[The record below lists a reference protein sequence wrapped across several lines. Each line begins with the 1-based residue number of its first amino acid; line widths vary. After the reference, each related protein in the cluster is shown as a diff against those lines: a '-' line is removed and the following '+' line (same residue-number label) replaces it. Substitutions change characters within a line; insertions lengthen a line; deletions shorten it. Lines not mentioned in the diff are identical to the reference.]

1 MKKRIIV
8 TLFILVGLSAIP
20 LIIGIFY
27 LYTEAEKVQRSIF
40 VNEVLTAGN
49 EVVNRI
55 DATIKNDTTALIGIE
70 AASLD
75 QNEIDTTNVISIEA
89 ASLDQN
95 EIDTTN
101 VISIQ
106 QIRRFLIDS
115 VNNQP
120 IGVIKSTIYF
130 QENNSQIIAND
141 TEYFT
146 AAFRRLFPLY
156 NEPWDPKKPQNGI
169 SNAFNIKDKN
179 LIQLDS
185 ATTELLN
192 AGTLRLMITEALKN
206 ENVDSRFDFAL
217 FNAFTSQFVVEPQY
231 TQPDKVLNSEF
242 VFLLKYNEKVSS
254 PHYLII
260 YFPTVRGIV
269 LKRMSNII
277 ILILV
282 FFIITFTVAF
292 VALYSLY
299 RQKKTAEVTDEFIN
313 NVTHEFKTPIATISL
328 ACEVLADPSMLG
340 DQDIRASYVEIIND
354 ENNRLK
360 DMVTTVLET
369 AQLRKGQIKMNIEL
383 LDMHELIQKIT
394 DSFALMVNS
403 SNGTLNVALNADNH
417 QIFGDRTHLT
427 NSITNLIENGIK
439 YSTNS
444 PEILVNTL
452 SDEKNFVISVSDKG
466 IGIPQKSITK
476 IFDNFY
482 RVPHGNIHNV
492 KGYGLGLGYVKKIVH
507 LHHGRI
513 EVQSE
518 EGKGST
524 FTIYLP
530 LKIGK

>member
-1 MKKRIIV
+1 MKKRILIP
-8 TLFILVGLSAIP
+8 LFILVGLSAIP

-49 EVVNRI
+49 EAIDRI
-55 DATIKNDTTALIGIE
+55 DAVIKNDTNALLE
-70 AASLD
+70 ADSDEIAK
-75 QNEIDTTNVISIEA
+75 QEIDMDEVVS
-89 ASLDQN
+89 
-95 EIDTTN
+95 
-101 VISIQ
+101 VQ
-106 QIRRFLIDS
+106 QTRMFLIDS

-130 QENNSQIIAND
+130 QENNSRVIAND

-146 AAFRRLFPLY
+146 AAYRRLFPQY
-156 NEPWDPKKPQNGI
+156 NDPSDPKNVQNDI
-169 SNAFNIKDKN
+169 TNAFNIKDIS
-179 LIQLDS
+179 LIQIDS
-185 ATTELLN
+185 ATLALLTADKLHN
-192 AGTLRLMITEALKN
+192 IIKEALKN
-206 ENVDSRFDFAL
+206 ENIEDWFDFAL
-217 FNAFTSQFVVEPQY
+217 YNAFTAQFVVMPQSA
-231 TQPDKVLNSEF
+231 TPDEVLNSEF

-269 LKRMSNII
+269 FKRMSNVVAM
-277 ILILV
+277 IL
-282 FFIITFTVAF
+282 FFFVITFTVAF

-299 RQKKTAEVTDEFIN
+299 RQKKTQDVTNDFIN

-328 ACEVLADPSMLG
+328 ACEVLSDPTMLE
-340 DQDIRASYVEIIND
+340 DKDIRSSYVEIIND

-369 AQLRKGQIKMNIEL
+369 AQLRKGQIKMNVEL
-383 LDMHELIQKIT
+383 IDMHELIQKVT
-394 DSFALMVNS
+394 DSFALLVNS
-403 SNGTLNVALNADNH
+403 SNGTLSVALNADKH

-427 NSITNLIENGIK
+427 NTLTNLIENGIK
-439 YSTNS
+439 YSTES

-452 SDEKNFVISVSDKG
+452 SDEKHFIVSVSDKG
-466 IGIPQKSITK
+466 IGIPQTALGK

-492 KGYGLGLGYVKKIVH
+492 KGYGLGLGYVKKIVQ

-513 EVQSE
+513 EVQSA

-530 LKIGK
+530 LKVGK

>member
-55 DATIKNDTTALIGIE
+55 DAVIKNDTTALYDVGTSE
-70 AASLD
+70 MDKNA
-75 QNEIDTTNVISIEA
+75 
-89 ASLDQN
+89 
-95 EIDTTN
+95 IDTTN

-106 QIRRFLIDS
+106 QTRKFLIDS
-115 VNNQP
+115 VNSQP
-120 IGVIKSTIYF
+120 IGVIKTTIYF
-130 QENNSQIIAND
+130 QENNSRVIAND

-156 NEPWDPKKPQNGI
+156 NEPWDPNNLQSITN
-169 SNAFNIKDKN
+169 SFNIKDIN

-192 AGTLRLMITEALKN
+192 AGSLRRIISEELKN
-206 ENVDSRFDFAL
+206 ENIDSRFDFAL
-217 FNAFTSQFVVEPQY
+217 YNAFTTQFVVEPQH
-231 TQPDKVLNSEF
+231 TTADEVLNSEF

-277 ILILV
+277 ILIV
-282 FFIITFTVAF
+282 IFFVITFSIAF

-299 RQKKTAEVTDEFIN
+299 RQKKTQDVTNEFIN

-328 ACEVLADPSMLG
+328 ACEVLSDPTMLE
-340 DQDIRASYVEIIND
+340 DPDIKASYVEIIND

-383 LDMHELIQKIT
+383 INMHELIQKIT
-394 DSFALMVNS
+394 DSFALMISS
-403 SNGTLNVALNADNH
+403 SNGSLTVALNADTFML
-417 QIFGDRTHLT
+417 FGDRTHLT
-427 NSITNLIENGIK
+427 NSITNLIENAIK
-439 YSTNS
+439 YSTSS
-444 PEILVNTL
+444 PEILINTL
-452 SDEKNFVISVSDKG
+452 SDSKNFIVSVSDKG

-476 IFDNFY
+476 IFENFY
-482 RVPHGNIHNV
+482 RVPHGNVHNV

>member
-1 MKKRIIV
+1 MKKRILIP
-8 TLFILVGLSAIP
+8 LFLLVGLSAIP
-20 LIIGIFY
+20 LMMGILY

-49 EVVNRI
+49 EVIDRI
-55 DATIKNDTTALIGIE
+55 DAIIKNDTTALIE
-70 AASLD
+70 AQA
-75 QNEIDTTNVISIEA
+75 TNYNGNAHDSV
-89 ASLDQN
+89 N
-95 EIDTTN
+95 Y
-101 VISIQ
+101 VPMQ
-106 QIRRFLIDS
+106 QTRKFLIDT
-115 VNNQP
+115 VNNLP
-120 IGVIKSTIYF
+120 IGVIRSTIQF
-130 QENNSQIIAND
+130 QENNSQVIAYD

-146 AAFRRLFPLY
+146 SAFQRLFPLY
-156 NEPWDPKKPQNGI
+156 NNPWDPKNTPDKITNT
-169 SNAFNIKDKN
+169 FNIKDIN

-185 ATTELLN
+185 STVKLLN
-192 AGTLRLMITEALKN
+192 SDALENIITEALAN
-206 ENVDSRFDFAL
+206 ENIESGFDFAL
-217 FNAFTSQFVVEPQY
+217 YNAFTSEFVVKPHETKPE
-231 TQPDKVLNSEF
+231 DILNSEF

-269 LKRMSNII
+269 FKRMSNIV
-277 ILILV
+277 ILIMV
-282 FFIITFTVAF
+282 FFVIIFTVAF

-299 RQKKTAEVTDEFIN
+299 RQKKTQDVTNDFIN

-328 ACEVLADPSMLG
+328 ACEVLADPTMLA
-340 DQDIRASYVEIIND
+340 DNDIRASYVEIIND

-383 LDMHELIQKIT
+383 VDMHELIQKVT
-394 DSFALMVNS
+394 DSFALLINS
-403 SNGTLNVALNADNH
+403 SNGELTVALNADRY
-417 QIFGDRTHLT
+417 QLFGDRTHLT
-427 NSITNLIENGIK
+427 NTITNLIENGIK
-439 YSTNS
+439 YSVDR

-452 SDEKNFVISVSDKG
+452 SDEKHFIISVSDKG
-466 IGIPQKSITK
+466 IGIPQTALGK

-492 KGYGLGLGYVKKIVH
+492 KGYGLGLGYVKKIVQ

-513 EVQSE
+513 EVQSA

-530 LKIGK
+530 IKTGK

>member
-1 MKKRIIV
+1 MKRRIII

-20 LIIGIFY
+20 LIMGIFY

-49 EVVNRI
+49 EVIDRI
-55 DATIKNDTTALIGIE
+55 DATIKNDSTSLIEMDSDEVVQDDI
-70 AASLD
+70 D
-75 QNEIDTTNVISIEA
+75 MNEVVSM
-89 ASLDQN
+89 
-95 EIDTTN
+95 
-101 VISIQ
+101 Q
-106 QIRRFLIDS
+106 QSRKFLIDS
-115 VNNQP
+115 VTNQP
-120 IGVIKSTIYF
+120 IGVIKTTIYF
-130 QENNSQIIAND
+130 QENNSRVIAND

-156 NEPWDPKKPQNGI
+156 NEPWNPENAQPGI
-169 SNAFNIKDKN
+169 SSTFNIRDIN

-185 ATTELLN
+185 TTTALLN
-192 AGTLRLMITEALKN
+192 ANTLHQFIKEALES
-206 ENVDSRFDFAL
+206 ENIDSRFDFAL
-217 FNAFTSQFVVEPQY
+217 YNAFTANFVVEPQS
-231 TQPDKVLNSEF
+231 TKPEDILNSEF

-260 YFPTVRGIV
+260 YFPTVRGIIFQ
-269 LKRMSNII
+269 RMSNII

-282 FFIITFTVAF
+282 FFIITFNIAF
-292 VALYSLY
+292 IALYSLY
-299 RQKKTAEVTDEFIN
+299 RQKKTADVTNDFIN

-328 ACEVLADPSMLG
+328 ACEVLSDPTMLE
-340 DQDIRASYVEIIND
+340 DKDIRASYVEIIND

-369 AQLRKGQIKMNIEL
+369 AQLRKGQIKMNVEL
-383 LDMHELIQKIT
+383 VDMHELIQKVT
-394 DSFALMVNS
+394 DSFALLINS
-403 SNGTLNVALNADNH
+403 SNGSLTVALNADRY
-417 QIFGDRTHLT
+417 QVFGDRTHLT
-427 NSITNLIENGIK
+427 NTLTNLIENGIK
-439 YSTNS
+439 YSTDS

-452 SDEKNFVISVSDKG
+452 SDEKHFIISVSDHG

-492 KGYGLGLGYVKKIVH
+492 KGYGLGLGYVKKIVQ

-513 EVQSE
+513 EVQSA

-530 LKIGK
+530 LKA

>member
-8 TLFILVGLSAIP
+8 TLFIIVGLSAIP
-20 LIIGIFY
+20 LMFGIFH
-27 LYTEAEKVQRSIF
+27 LYSEAEKVQRSIF
-40 VNEVLTAGN
+40 VNEVLSAGN
-49 EVVNRI
+49 EVIDRI
-55 DATIKNDTTALIGIE
+55 DAIIKNDSTTLIAMDSDEVVHE
-70 AASLD
+70 A
-75 QNEIDTTNVISIEA
+75 IDTTEVVSM
-89 ASLDQN
+89 
-95 EIDTTN
+95 
-101 VISIQ
+101 Q
-106 QIRRFLIDS
+106 QTRKFLIDS
-115 VNNQP
+115 INNQP
-120 IGVIKSTIYF
+120 VGVIKTTIYF
-130 QENNSQIIAND
+130 QENNSRVVASD

-156 NEPWDPKKPQNGI
+156 NAPWDPKNVQSTITN
-169 SNAFNIKDKN
+169 SFNIKDIN
-179 LIQLDS
+179 LIQLDTS
-185 ATTELLN
+185 TIALLN
-192 AGTLRLMITEALKN
+192 TNRLYNLIKEALLN
-206 ENVDSRFDFAL
+206 ENIDSKFDFAL
-217 FNAFTSQFVVEPQY
+217 YNAFTAEFVVAPQS
-231 TQPDKVLNSEF
+231 TKSEEILNSEF
-242 VFLLKYNEKVSS
+242 IFLLKYNEKVSS

-269 LKRMSNII
+269 FQRMSNIV

-299 RQKKTAEVTDEFIN
+299 RQKKTQDVTNDFIN

-328 ACEVLADPSMLG
+328 ACEVLSDPTMLE
-340 DQDIRASYVEIIND
+340 DKDIRTSYIEIIND

-383 LDMHELIQKIT
+383 IDMHELIQKIT
-394 DSFALMVNS
+394 DSFALMISS
-403 SNGTLNVALNADNH
+403 SNGTLTVALNADRH
-417 QIFGDRTHLT
+417 SIFGDRTHLT
-427 NSITNLIENGIK
+427 NSITNLIENAIK
-439 YSTNS
+439 YSSGS

-452 SDEKNFVISVSDKG
+452 SDSKYFIVSVTDKG
-466 IGIPQKSITK
+466 IGIPMKSITK

-492 KGYGLGLGYVKKIVH
+492 KGYGLGLGYVKKIVN

-530 LKIGK
+530 LK

>member
-20 LIIGIFY
+20 LMIGIFY

-49 EVVNRI
+49 AVVDRI
-55 DATIKNDTTALIGIE
+55 DATIKNDTAALFGAE
-70 AASLD
+70 S
-75 QNEIDTTNVISIEA
+75 QNVSKHDIDTLHFVSM
-89 ASLDQN
+89 
-95 EIDTTN
+95 
-101 VISIQ
+101 Q
-106 QIRRFLIDS
+106 QTRKFLIDS
-115 VNNQP
+115 INNQP

-130 QENNSQIIAND
+130 QENNSQVIAND

-156 NEPWDPKKPQNGI
+156 NEPWDPKNLQNGI
-169 SNAFNIKDKN
+169 SNSFNIKDQN

-185 ATTELLN
+185 ATLELLN
-192 AGTLRLMITEALKN
+192 PGALRLMISEALKA
-206 ENVDSRFDFAL
+206 ENIDSRFDFAL
-217 FNAFTSQFVVEPQY
+217 YNAFTAQFVVQPQS
-231 TQPDKVLNSEF
+231 TPLDQMLNSEF
-242 VFLLKYNEKVSS
+242 VFLLKYNEKISS

-260 YFPTVRGIV
+260 QFPTVRGIV
-269 LKRMSNII
+269 FKRMSNII
-277 ILILV
+277 ILIVV
-282 FFIITFTVAF
+282 FFVITFNIAF
-292 VALYSLY
+292 IALYSLY
-299 RQKKTAEVTDEFIN
+299 RQKKTTEVTNDFIN
-313 NVTHEFKTPIATISL
+313 NVTHEFKTPIATLSL
-328 ACEVLADPSMLG
+328 ACEVLADPTMLE
-340 DQDIRASYVEIIND
+340 DPDIRASYVEIIND

-369 AQLRKGQIKMNIEL
+369 AQLRKGQIKMTVEL

-394 DSFALMVNS
+394 DSFALLINS
-403 SNGTLNVALNADNH
+403 SNGELTVALNADHH

-427 NSITNLIENGIK
+427 NALTNLIENSIK
-439 YSTNS
+439 YSTES
-444 PEILVNTL
+444 PEILVNTI
-452 SDEKNFVISVSDKG
+452 SDEKHFIVSVSDKG

-492 KGYGLGLGYVKKIVH
+492 KGYGLGLGYVKKIVQ

-513 EVQSE
+513 EVQSA

-530 LKIGK
+530 IKM

>member
-1 MKKRIIV
+1 MKRRIII

-20 LIIGIFY
+20 LMFGIFY

-49 EVVNRI
+49 EVIDRI
-55 DATIKNDTTALIGIE
+55 DATIKNDTTSLIE
-70 AASLD
+70 MD
-75 QNEIDTTNVISIEA
+75 TDEIMGRY
-89 ASLDQN
+89 
-95 EIDTTN
+95 IDPT
-101 VISIQ
+101 VVVSMQ
-106 QIRRFLIDS
+106 QTRKFLIDS
-115 VNNQP
+115 INKQP
-120 IGVIKSTIYF
+120 IGVIKTTTLF
-130 QENNSQIIAND
+130 QENDSRVVASD

-146 AAFRRLFPLY
+146 ASFRRIFPLY
-156 NEPWDPKKPQNGI
+156 NDPWDPKNVQGDITKY
-169 SNAFNIKDKN
+169 FNIRDIN

-185 ATTELLN
+185 STRELLN
-192 AGTLRLMITEALKN
+192 ANKLYNLIKEALYN
-206 ENVDSRFDFAL
+206 ENIDSRFDFAL
-217 FNAFTSQFVVEPQY
+217 YNAFTTQFVVEPQY
-231 TQPDKVLNSEF
+231 TKPQDVLNSEF
-242 VFLLKYNEKVSS
+242 IFMLKYNEKVSS

-260 YFPTVRGIV
+260 YFPTVRGIIFQ
-269 LKRMSNII
+269 RMSNII

-282 FFIITFTVAF
+282 FFVITFTIAF
-292 VALYSLY
+292 IALYSLY
-299 RQKKTAEVTDEFIN
+299 RQKKTSDVTNDFIN

-328 ACEVLADPSMLG
+328 ACEVLADPTMLA
-340 DQDIRASYVEIIND
+340 DNDIRNSYIEIIND

-383 LDMHELIQKIT
+383 LDMHEIIQKVT
-394 DSFALMVNS
+394 DSFALLINS
-403 SNGTLNVALNADNH
+403 SNGTLTVALNADRH
-417 QIFGDRTHLT
+417 QLFGDRTHLT
-427 NSITNLIENGIK
+427 NTITNLIENGIK
-439 YSTNS
+439 YSMND

-452 SDEKNFVISVSDKG
+452 SNEKHFVISISDKG

-492 KGYGLGLGYVKKIVH
+492 KGYGLGLGYVKKIVN

-513 EVQSE
+513 EVQSA

-530 LKIGK
+530 LKA

>member
-1 MKKRIIV
+1 MKKRIII

-20 LIIGIFY
+20 LMLGIFY

-40 VNEVLTAGN
+40 VNEVLSAGN
-49 EVVNRI
+49 AIVNRI
-55 DATIKNDTTALIGIE
+55 DATIKNDTTALI
-70 AASLD
+70 AAESEEMA
-75 QNEIDTTNVISIEA
+75 QQSIDTA
-89 ASLDQN
+89 D
-95 EIDTTN
+95 

-106 QIRRFLIDS
+106 QTRKFLIDS
-115 VNNQP
+115 INNQP

-130 QENNSQIIAND
+130 QENNSRIIAND

-146 AAFRRLFPLY
+146 AAFRTLFPLY
-156 NEPWDPKKPQNGI
+156 NEPWDPNNLQSITNL
-169 SNAFNIKDKN
+169 FNIKDIN

-185 ATTELLN
+185 ATMELLN
-192 AGTLRLMITEALKN
+192 VGSLRRIISEELKN
-206 ENVDSRFDFAL
+206 ENIDSRFDFAL
-217 FNAFTSQFVVEPQY
+217 YNAFTTQFVVEPQHA
-231 TQPDKVLNSEF
+231 TADEVLNSEF

-282 FFIITFTVAF
+282 FFVITFTVSF

-299 RQKKTAEVTDEFIN
+299 RQKKTAEVTDDFIN

-340 DQDIRASYVEIIND
+340 DEDIRASYVEIIND

-383 LDMHELIQKIT
+383 LNMHELIQKIT
-394 DSFALMVNS
+394 DSFALLISS
-403 SNGTLNVALNADNH
+403 SNGSLTVALNADH
-417 QIFGDRTHLT
+417 FQLFGDRTHLT
-427 NSITNLIENGIK
+427 NSITNLIENAIK
-439 YSTNS
+439 YSTDS
-444 PEILVNTL
+444 PEILINTL
-452 SDEKNFVISVSDKG
+452 SDEKNFIVSVSDKG

-476 IFDNFY
+476 IFENFY
-482 RVPHGNIHNV
+482 RVPHGNVHNV

-524 FTIYLP
+524 FTIHLP
-530 LKIGK
+530 LKINK

>member
-1 MKKRIIV
+1 MKRRIII

-20 LIIGIFY
+20 LMFGIFH

-40 VNEVLTAGN
+40 VNEMLSAGN
-49 EVVNRI
+49 AIVDRI
-55 DATIKNDTTALIGIE
+55 DATVKNDTTALFAPDSE
-70 AASLD
+70 ETD
-75 QNEIDTTNVISIEA
+75 MKRIDTS
-89 ASLDQN
+89 D
-95 EIDTTN
+95 

-106 QIRRFLIDS
+106 QTRKFLIDS
-115 VNNQP
+115 INNQP

-130 QENNSQIIAND
+130 QENNSRVIAND

-146 AAFRRLFPLY
+146 AAFRTLFPLY
-156 NEPWDPKKPQNGI
+156 NEPWDPNNMQSITNSFKINDI
-169 SNAFNIKDKN
+169 N

-192 AGTLRLMITEALKN
+192 SGFLRRIISEELKK
-206 ENVDSRFDFAL
+206 ENIDSRFDFAL
-217 FNAFTSQFVVEPQY
+217 YNAFTTQFVVKPQS
-231 TQPDKVLNSEF
+231 TNTEKILNSEF
-242 VFLLKYNEKVSS
+242 VFLLKYNEKISS

-260 YFPTVRGIV
+260 SFPTVRGIV
-269 LKRMSNII
+269 FKRMSNII
-277 ILILV
+277 ILIVV
-282 FFIITFTVAF
+282 FFVITFTVAF

-299 RQKKTAEVTDEFIN
+299 RQKKTQDVTNDFIN

-328 ACEVLADPSMLG
+328 ACEVLADPAMLE
-340 DQDIRASYVEIIND
+340 DNDIRGSYVEIIND

-369 AQLRKGQIKMNIEL
+369 AQLRKGQIKMNVEL
-383 LDMHELIQKIT
+383 LDMHKLIQKIT
-394 DSFALMVNS
+394 DSFALMISS
-403 SNGTLNVALNADNH
+403 SNGLLTVALNADKH

-427 NSITNLIENGIK
+427 NAITNLIENAIK
-439 YSTNS
+439 YSNGS
-444 PEILVNTL
+444 PEILIYTL
-452 SDEKNFVISVSDKG
+452 SDEKHFVVSVTDKG
-466 IGIPQKSITK
+466 IDIPMKSISK

-492 KGYGLGLGYVKKIVH
+492 KGYGLGLGYVKKIVQ

-530 LKIGK
+530 LKISK

>member
-8 TLFILVGLSAIP
+8 TLFIIVGLSAIP
-20 LIIGIFY
+20 LMIGIFY

-49 EVVNRI
+49 EAINRI
-55 DATIKNDTTALIGIE
+55 DATIKNDTIE
-70 AASLD
+70 PFDLKSDTVARDA
-75 QNEIDTTNVISIEA
+75 IDTANI
-89 ASLDQN
+89 
-95 EIDTTN
+95 
-101 VISIQ
+101 ISIQ
-106 QIRRFLIDS
+106 QTRKFLIDS

-120 IGVIKSTIYF
+120 IGVIKTTVYF
-130 QENNSQIIAND
+130 QENNSRIIDND

-146 AAFRRLFPLY
+146 AAFRRLFPLS
-156 NEPWDPKKPQNGI
+156 NESWDPTKIQNGI
-169 SNAFNIKDKN
+169 SSINIKDKN

-192 AGTLRLMITEALKN
+192 EGTLRMIISEALKN
-206 ENVDSRFDFAL
+206 ENIESRFDFAL
-217 FNAFTSQFVVEPQY
+217 YNAFTSQFVVEPQY
-231 TQPDKVLNSEF
+231 TQPDQILNSDF

-269 LKRMSNII
+269 FKRMSNII
-277 ILILV
+277 IQIVV

-299 RQKKTAEVTDEFIN
+299 RQKKTTEVTNDFIN

-328 ACEVLADPSMLG
+328 ACEVLSDPTMLE
-340 DQDIRASYVEIIND
+340 DKDIRASYVEIIND

-369 AQLRKGQIKMNIEL
+369 AQLRKGQIKMNVEL
-383 LDMHELIQKIT
+383 IDMHELIQKVT
-394 DSFALMVNS
+394 DSFALLVNS
-403 SNGTLNVALNADNH
+403 SNGTLTVALNADNS
-417 QIFGDRTHLT
+417 QLFGDRTHLT
-427 NSITNLIENGIK
+427 NALNNLIENGIK
-439 YSTNS
+439 YSNNS
-444 PEILVNTL
+444 PEILVYTL
-452 SDEKNFVISVSDKG
+452 SDEKNFIVSVTDKG
-466 IGIPQKSITK
+466 IGIPQSAIGK

-507 LHHGRI
+507 LHNGRI
-513 EVQSE
+513 EVKSE

-530 LKIGK
+530 LKS

>member
-1 MKKRIIV
+1 MKKRILIP
-8 TLFILVGLSAIP
+8 LFILVGLSAIP

-49 EVVNRI
+49 DAIDRI
-55 DATIKNDTTALIGIE
+55 DAVIKNDTTALLE
-70 AASLD
+70 ADSD
-75 QNEIDTTNVISIEA
+75 EIANQD
-89 ASLDQN
+89 
-95 EIDTTN
+95 IDMDE
-101 VISIQ
+101 VVSVQ
-106 QIRRFLIDS
+106 QTRVFLIDS

-120 IGVIKSTIYF
+120 IGVIRSTIYF
-130 QENNSQIIAND
+130 QENNSRVIAND

-146 AAFRRLFPLY
+146 AAYRRLFPQY
-156 NEPWDPKKPQNGI
+156 NDPSDPKNVQNDI
-169 SNAFNIKDKN
+169 TNAFNIKDIS
-179 LIQLDS
+179 LIQIDS
-185 ATTELLN
+185 ATLELLT
-192 AGTLRLMITEALKN
+192 ADKLYDIIKEALKN
-206 ENVDSRFDFAL
+206 ENIEDRFDFAL
-217 FNAFTSQFVVEPQY
+217 YNAFTGQFVVEPQSA
-231 TQPDKVLNSEF
+231 TPEEVLNSEF

-269 LKRMSNII
+269 FKRMSNVIAM
-277 ILILV
+277 ILI

-299 RQKKTAEVTDEFIN
+299 RQKKTQDVTNDFIN

-328 ACEVLADPSMLG
+328 ACEVLADPTMLE
-340 DQDIRASYVEIIND
+340 DKDIRASYVEIIND

-360 DMVTTVLET
+360 DMVSTVLET
-369 AQLRKGQIKMNIEL
+369 AQLRKGQIKMNVEL
-383 LDMHELIQKIT
+383 LDMHELIQKVT
-394 DSFALMVNS
+394 DSFALLVNS
-403 SNGTLNVALNADNH
+403 SNGTLSVALNADRH

-427 NSITNLIENGIK
+427 NTLTNLIENGIK
-439 YSTNS
+439 YSTES

-452 SDEKNFVISVSDKG
+452 SNEKHFIVSVSDKG
-466 IGIPQKSITK
+466 IGIPQTALGK

-492 KGYGLGLGYVKKIVH
+492 KGYGLGLGYVKKIVQ
-507 LHHGRI
+507 LHRGRI
-513 EVQSE
+513 EVQSA

-530 LKIGK
+530 IKAEK

>member
-20 LIIGIFY
+20 LIFGIFY

-40 VNEVLTAGN
+40 VNEVLSAGN

-55 DATIKNDTTALIGIE
+55 DATIKNDTTALFDLE
-70 AASLD
+70 MD
-75 QNEIDTTNVISIEA
+75 NVDRREIDTASIISM
-89 ASLDQN
+89 
-95 EIDTTN
+95 
-101 VISIQ
+101 Q
-106 QIRRFLIDS
+106 QTRKFLIDS

-120 IGVIKSTIYF
+120 IGVIKTTIYF
-130 QENNSQIIAND
+130 QENDTRIIAND

-156 NEPWDPKKPQNGI
+156 NESRDPKKPQNGI
-169 SNAFNIKDKN
+169 SNTFNIKDKK
-179 LIQLDS
+179 LIELDS
-185 ATTELLN
+185 TTLALLN
-192 AGTLRLMITEALKN
+192 PETLQLMISDALKN
-206 ENVDSRFDFAL
+206 ENIDSRFDFAL
-217 FNAFTSQFVVEPQY
+217 FNAFTSQFVVKPQS
-231 TQPDKVLNSEF
+231 TPLDQMLNSEF
-242 VFLLKYNEKVSS
+242 VFLLKYNEKISS

-260 YFPTVRGIV
+260 QFPTVRGIV
-269 LKRMSNII
+269 FKRMSNII
-277 ILILV
+277 ILIVV
-282 FFIITFTVAF
+282 FFAITFTVAF

-299 RQKKTAEVTDEFIN
+299 RQKKTTEVTNDFIN

-328 ACEVLADPSMLG
+328 ACEVLADPTMLE
-340 DQDIRASYVEIIND
+340 DKDIRASYVEIIND

-369 AQLRKGQIKMNIEL
+369 AQLRKGQIKMNVEL
-383 LDMHELIQKIT
+383 IDMHELIQKIT
-394 DSFALMVNS
+394 DSFALMISS
-403 SNGTLNVALNADNH
+403 SNGIMTVALNADKH
-417 QIFGDRTHLT
+417 TLFGDRTHLT

-452 SDEKNFVISVSDKG
+452 SDDKHFVVSVTDKG
-466 IGIPQKSITK
+466 VGIPQKSITK

-492 KGYGLGLGYVKKIVH
+492 KGYGLGLGYVKKIVN

-513 EVQSE
+513 EVLSE

-530 LKIGK
+530 FK

>member
-1 MKKRIIV
+1 MKRRIII

-20 LIIGIFY
+20 LVFGIFH

-40 VNEVLTAGN
+40 VNEVLSAGN
-49 EVVNRI
+49 EVIDRI
-55 DATIKNDTTALIGIE
+55 DATIKNDTTLLIEMDTEELMGRY
-70 AASLD
+70 
-75 QNEIDTTNVISIEA
+75 IDTTDIVSM
-89 ASLDQN
+89 
-95 EIDTTN
+95 
-101 VISIQ
+101 Q
-106 QIRRFLIDS
+106 QTRKFLIDS
-115 VNNQP
+115 IKKQP
-120 IGVIKSTIYF
+120 IGVIRTTIYL
-130 QENNSQIIAND
+130 QENNSRVVASD

-156 NEPWDPKKPQNGI
+156 NDPWDPKNLQ
-169 SNAFNIKDKN
+169 SNITNSFNIRDIN

-185 ATTELLN
+185 ATRELLN
-192 AGTLRLMITEALKN
+192 VNKLYNLIKEALYD
-206 ENVDSRFDFAL
+206 ENIDSRFDFAL
-217 FNAFTSQFVVEPQY
+217 YNAFTAQFVVEPQHA
-231 TQPDKVLNSEF
+231 TPQEVLNSEF
-242 VFLLKYNEKVSS
+242 IFLLKYNEKISS

-269 LKRMSNII
+269 FKRMSNILI
-277 ILILV
+277 MILV
-282 FFIITFTVAF
+282 FFIITFSVAF
-292 VALYSLY
+292 TALYSLY
-299 RQKKTAEVTDEFIN
+299 RQKKTSDVTNDFIN

-328 ACEVLADPSMLG
+328 ACEVLSDPTMLADN
-340 DQDIRASYVEIIND
+340 DIRNSYIEIIND

-383 LDMHELIQKIT
+383 VDMHELIKRIT
-394 DSFALMVNS
+394 DSFALLINS
-403 SNGTLNVALNADNH
+403 SNGTLTVALNADRY

-427 NSITNLIENGIK
+427 NAITNLIENGIK
-439 YSTNS
+439 YSTES
-444 PEILVNTL
+444 PELLVNTL
-452 SDEKNFVISVSDKG
+452 SDEKHFVISVSDKG

-492 KGYGLGLGYVKKIVH
+492 KGYGLGLGYVKKIVN

-513 EVQSE
+513 EVQSA

-530 LKIGK
+530 LKS

>member
-8 TLFILVGLSAIP
+8 TLFIIVGLSAIP
-20 LIIGIFY
+20 LMIGIFY

-49 EVVNRI
+49 EAINRI
-55 DATIKNDTTALIGIE
+55 DATIKNDTIE
-70 AASLD
+70 PFDLKSDTIVKDA
-75 QNEIDTTNVISIEA
+75 IDTANI
-89 ASLDQN
+89 
-95 EIDTTN
+95 
-101 VISIQ
+101 ISIQ
-106 QIRRFLIDS
+106 QTRKFLIDS
-115 VNNQP
+115 VNDQP
-120 IGVIKSTIYF
+120 IGVIKTTVYF
-130 QENNSQIIAND
+130 QENNSRIIDND

-146 AAFRRLFPLY
+146 AAFRRLFPLS
-156 NEPWDPKKPQNGI
+156 NESWDPTKIQNGI
-169 SNAFNIKDKN
+169 SNFNIKDKN

-192 AGTLRLMITEALKN
+192 AGTLRMIISEALKN
-206 ENVDSRFDFAL
+206 ENIESRFDFAL
-217 FNAFTSQFVVEPQY
+217 YNAFTSQFVVEPQY
-231 TQPDKVLNSEF
+231 SQPDQVLNSDF

-269 LKRMSNII
+269 FRRMSNII
-277 ILILV
+277 ILIVV

-299 RQKKTAEVTDEFIN
+299 RQKKTTEVTNDFIN

-328 ACEVLADPSMLG
+328 ACEVLADPTMLE

-369 AQLRKGQIKMNIEL
+369 AQLRKGQIKMNVEL
-383 LDMHELIQKIT
+383 IDMHELIQKVT
-394 DSFALMVNS
+394 DSFALLVNS
-403 SNGTLNVALNADNH
+403 SNGTLTVALNADNS
-417 QIFGDRTHLT
+417 QLFGDRTHLT
-427 NSITNLIENGIK
+427 NALNNLIENGIK
-439 YSTNS
+439 YSNNS
-444 PEILVNTL
+444 PEILVYTL
-452 SDEKNFVISVSDKG
+452 SDEKNFIVSVTDKG
-466 IGIPQKSITK
+466 IGIPQTAIGK

-492 KGYGLGLGYVKKIVH
+492 KGYGLGLGYVKKIVQ
-507 LHHGRI
+507 LHNGRI
-513 EVQSE
+513 EVKSE

-530 LKIGK
+530 LKS

>member
-1 MKKRIIV
+1 MKKRIII

-20 LIIGIFY
+20 LMLGIFY

-40 VNEVLTAGN
+40 VNEVLSAGN
-49 EVVNRI
+49 AIVDRI
-55 DATIKNDTTALIGIE
+55 DATIKNDTTALIAYE
-70 AASLD
+70 SEEMAM
-75 QNEIDTTNVISIEA
+75 QRIDTA
-89 ASLDQN
+89 D
-95 EIDTTN
+95 

-106 QIRRFLIDS
+106 QTRKFLIDS
-115 VNNQP
+115 INDQP

-130 QENNSQIIAND
+130 QENNSRIIAND

-146 AAFRRLFPLY
+146 AAFRTQFPLY
-156 NEPWDPKKPQNGI
+156 NEPWDPNNLQSITN
-169 SNAFNIKDKN
+169 SFNIKDIN

-192 AGTLRLMITEALKN
+192 AGTLRRIISEELKN
-206 ENVDSRFDFAL
+206 ENIDSRFDFAL
-217 FNAFTSQFVVEPQY
+217 YNAFTTNFVVKPQY
-231 TQPDKVLNSEF
+231 TQPDKILNSEF

-260 YFPTVRGIV
+260 QFPTVRGIV

-277 ILILV
+277 VLILV
-282 FFIITFTVAF
+282 FFVITFTVSF

-299 RQKKTAEVTDEFIN
+299 RQKKTAEVTDDFIN

-328 ACEVLADPSMLG
+328 ACEVLSDPSMLG
-340 DQDIRASYVEIIND
+340 DEDIRASYVEIIND

-383 LDMHELIQKIT
+383 INMHELIQKIT
-394 DSFALMVNS
+394 DSFALMISS
-403 SNGTLNVALNADNH
+403 SNGVLTVALNAD
-417 QIFGDRTHLT
+417 QFQLFGDRTHLT
-427 NSITNLIENGIK
+427 NSITNLIENAIK

-452 SDEKNFVISVSDKG
+452 SDEKHFIISVSDKG
-466 IGIPQKSITK
+466 IGIPHTALGK

-492 KGYGLGLGYVKKIVH
+492 KGYGLGLGYVKKIIH

-530 LKIGK
+530 LKISK

>member
-55 DATIKNDTTALIGIE
+55 DAVIKNDTTALYDVE
-70 AASLD
+70 SSEMDKDA
-75 QNEIDTTNVISIEA
+75 
-89 ASLDQN
+89 
-95 EIDTTN
+95 IDTTN

-106 QIRRFLIDS
+106 QTRKFLIDS
-115 VNNQP
+115 INNQP

-130 QENNSQIIAND
+130 QENNSRIIAND

-146 AAFRRLFPLY
+146 AAFRTQFPLY
-156 NEPWDPKKPQNGI
+156 KETWDPNNLQSITN
-169 SNAFNIKDKN
+169 SFNIKDIN

-192 AGTLRLMITEALKN
+192 AGTLRRIISEELKN
-206 ENVDSRFDFAL
+206 ENIDSRFDFAL
-217 FNAFTSQFVVEPQY
+217 YNAFTTNFVVKPQY
-231 TQPDKVLNSEF
+231 TQPDKILNSEF

-260 YFPTVRGIV
+260 QFPTVRGIV

-282 FFIITFTVAF
+282 FFVITFTVSF

-299 RQKKTAEVTDEFIN
+299 RQKKTAEVTDDFIN

-328 ACEVLADPSMLG
+328 ACEVLSDPSMLG
-340 DQDIRASYVEIIND
+340 DEDIRASYVEIIND

-383 LDMHELIQKIT
+383 LNMHELIQKIT
-394 DSFALMVNS
+394 DSFALMIS
-403 SNGTLNVALNADNH
+403 SANGILTVALNAD
-417 QIFGDRTHLT
+417 QFQLFGDRTHLT
-427 NSITNLIENGIK
+427 NSITNLIENAIK

-452 SDEKNFVISVSDKG
+452 SDEKHFIISVSDKG

-530 LKIGK
+530 LKISK

>member
-1 MKKRIIV
+1 MKRRIII
-8 TLFILVGLSAIP
+8 TLFILVGLSAFP
-20 LIIGIFY
+20 LIFGIFY

-40 VNEVLTAGN
+40 VNEVLSAGN
-49 EVVNRI
+49 EVIDRI
-55 DATIKNDTTALIGIE
+55 DATIKNDSTTLVAMDSDE
-70 AASLD
+70 VAKDA
-75 QNEIDTTNVISIEA
+75 IDTTEVI
-89 ASLDQN
+89 DMRQ
-95 EIDTTN
+95 T
-101 VISIQ
+101 
-106 QIRRFLIDS
+106 RRFLIDS

-120 IGVIKSTIYF
+120 IGVIKTTIYF
-130 QENNSQIIAND
+130 QENDSRTIAID

-156 NEPWDPKKPQNGI
+156 NDPWDPKNLQSDI
-169 SNAFNIKDKN
+169 TSTFNVRDIN

-185 ATTELLN
+185 ATLELLN
-192 AGTLRLMITEALKN
+192 ANKLYNLIREALLE
-206 ENVDSRFDFAL
+206 ENIDSRFDFAL
-217 FNAFTSQFVVEPQY
+217 YNAFTAQFVVEPQHA
-231 TQPDKVLNSEF
+231 TQKEVLGSEF
-242 VFLLKYNEKVSS
+242 IFLLKYNEKVSS

-260 YFPTVRGIV
+260 YFPTVRGII
-269 LKRMSNII
+269 LQRMSNII

-282 FFIITFTVAF
+282 FFVITFGIAF
-292 VALYSLY
+292 TALYSLY
-299 RQKKTAEVTDEFIN
+299 RQKKTADVTNDFIN

-328 ACEVLADPSMLG
+328 ACEVLSDPTMLE
-340 DQDIRASYVEIIND
+340 DKDIRASYVEIIND

-369 AQLRKGQIKMNIEL
+369 AQLRKGQIKMNVEL
-383 LDMHELIQKIT
+383 VDMHELIQKVT
-394 DSFALMVNS
+394 DSFALLINS
-403 SNGTLNVALNADNH
+403 SNGSLTVALNADRH

-427 NSITNLIENGIK
+427 NTITNLIENAIK

-444 PEILVNTL
+444 PEVLVNTL
-452 SDEKNFVISVSDKG
+452 SDEKHFIVSVSDHG

-492 KGYGLGLGYVKKIVH
+492 KGYGLGLGYVKKIIH

-513 EVQSE
+513 EVQSA

-530 LKIGK
+530 LKS

>member
-20 LIIGIFY
+20 LMIGIFY
-27 LYTEAEKVQRSIF
+27 LYTEAEKVQRSII

-49 EVVNRI
+49 AVVDRI
-55 DATIKNDTTALIGIE
+55 DATIKNDTAALFGAE
-70 AASLD
+70 S
-75 QNEIDTTNVISIEA
+75 QNVSKHDIDTLHFVSM
-89 ASLDQN
+89 
-95 EIDTTN
+95 
-101 VISIQ
+101 Q
-106 QIRRFLIDS
+106 QTRKFLIDS
-115 VNNQP
+115 INNQP

-130 QENNSQIIAND
+130 QENNSQVIAND

-156 NEPWDPKKPQNGI
+156 NEPWDPKNLQNGI
-169 SNAFNIKDKN
+169 SNSFNIKDQN

-185 ATTELLN
+185 ATLELLN
-192 AGTLRLMITEALKN
+192 PGALRLMISEALKA
-206 ENVDSRFDFAL
+206 ENIDSRFDFAL
-217 FNAFTSQFVVEPQY
+217 YNAFTAQFVVQPQS
-231 TQPDKVLNSEF
+231 TPLDQMLNSEF
-242 VFLLKYNEKVSS
+242 VFLLKYNEKISS

-260 YFPTVRGIV
+260 QFPTVRGIV
-269 LKRMSNII
+269 FKRMSNII
-277 ILILV
+277 ILIVV
-282 FFIITFTVAF
+282 FFVITFNIAF
-292 VALYSLY
+292 IALYSLY
-299 RQKKTAEVTDEFIN
+299 RQKKTTEVTNDFIN

-328 ACEVLADPSMLG
+328 ACEVLADPTMLE
-340 DQDIRASYVEIIND
+340 DPDIRASYVEIIND

-369 AQLRKGQIKMNIEL
+369 AQLRKGQIKMTVEL

-394 DSFALMVNS
+394 DSFALLINS
-403 SNGTLNVALNADNH
+403 SNGELTVALNADHH

-427 NSITNLIENGIK
+427 NALTNLIENSIK
-439 YSTNS
+439 YSTES
-444 PEILVNTL
+444 PEILVNTI
-452 SDEKNFVISVSDKG
+452 SDEKHFIVSVSDKG

-492 KGYGLGLGYVKKIVH
+492 KGYGLGLGYVKKIVQ

-513 EVQSE
+513 EVQSA

-530 LKIGK
+530 IKM